1 MHFLSKE
8 PKNSTSVTGF
18 KSTFCLRSTKNVGV
32 LDAAAAFAHGRC
44 IKTTFTRDNACV
56 AIQSGQAMSR
66 VHVLYAHSAPHASR
80 VNRRMIAAA
89 RSLPNVTVSEL
100 YELYPD
106 FVIDVRREQALLSEA
121 ELIVMQHPIQWYG
134 MPSLQ
139 KEWLDQVLEHG
150 WAYGKSG
157 NMLEGKGFLLALTT
171 GGGTGAYSA
180 EGEHGYPLEAFL
192 PPYRQTAIL
201 CRMRWLAPLVL
212 HGARHADEAA
222 VDAHVET
229 YRRLLEGSLASHPTS
244 L

>member
-1 MHFLSKE
+1 
-8 PKNSTSVTGF
+8 
-18 KSTFCLRSTKNVGV
+18 
-32 LDAAAAFAHGRC
+32 
-44 IKTTFTRDNACV
+44 
-56 AIQSGQAMSR
+56 MSR
-66 VHVLYAHSAPHASR
+66 VFVLYAHSAPHASR
-80 VNRRMIAAA
+80 VNRRMVAAA

-106 FVIDVRREQALLSEA
+106 FVIDVRREQALLAEA

-157 NMLEGKGFLLALTT
+157 NMLEGKRFILALTT
-171 GGGTGAYSA
+171 GGATEAYSA
-180 EGEHGYPLEAFL
+180 QGEHGYPLEAFL
-192 PPYRQTAIL
+192 PPYRQTATL
-201 CRMRWLAPLVL
+201 CRMRWQEPLVL

-229 YRRLLEGSLASHPTS
+229 YRRLLEGSLASCS
-244 L
+244 VDL